1 MDRVAVVTG
10 SSSGIGLFVT
20 ETLLAQGYMVIGG
33 SLDETDI
40 DNTHFLDIELDVRDP
55 KSILNFFKDV
65 ESETEV
71 IDLFI
76 DCAGV
81 SDQSSLQ
88 ETDIFDFKNNIETNA
103 VGTFSVYKELER
115 FLIEDETLIISFL
128 PIAVKENYKFTL
140 AYSASQNAKE
150 SILKQVKAE
159 WKKYQIQFSMVYLGA
174 VNTPMWD
181 EFDEVEIDKMIQVEE
196 LTDFLKFMINKP
208 DSLSVDEITLSN
220 KYSFI

>member
-20 ETLLAQGYMVIGG
+20 KTLLSQGYMVIGG

-55 KSILNFFKDV
+55 KSVINFFKDV

-71 IDLFI
+71 IDLFV

-103 VGTFSVYKELER
+103 VGTFSTYKELEK
-115 FLIEDETLIISFL
+115 FLIEDETMIISFL

-159 WKKYQIQFSMVYLGA
+159 WRKYQVQFSLVYLGA

-196 LTDFLKFMINKP
+196 LSDFITFMISKP
-208 DSLSVDEITLSN
+208 NSLNVDEITLSN
-220 KYSFI
+220 KYSIL

>member
-33 SLDETDI
+33 SLEETDI
-40 DNTHFLDIELDVRDP
+40 DNTHFLDIELDVRDQ
-55 KSILNFFKDV
+55 KSVINFFKDI

-71 IDLFI
+71 IDLFV
-76 DCAGV
+76 DCAGI

-88 ETDIFDFKNNIETNA
+88 ETDIFDFRNNLETNA
-103 VGTFSVYKELER
+103 VGTFSIYKELER
-115 FLIEDETLIISFL
+115 FLIEDETLILSFL
-128 PIAVKENYKFTL
+128 PVAVKKNYKFTL

-150 SILKQVKAE
+150 SILKQVKSE
-159 WKKYQIQFSMVYLGA
+159 WKKYQIQLSLVYLGA

-181 EFDEVEIDKMIQVEE
+181 EFDEVETDRMIQVDE
-196 LTDFLKFMINKP
+196 LGDFIRFMITKP
-208 DSLSVDEITLSN
+208 SSLCIDEITLSN
-220 KYSFI
+220 KYSLI